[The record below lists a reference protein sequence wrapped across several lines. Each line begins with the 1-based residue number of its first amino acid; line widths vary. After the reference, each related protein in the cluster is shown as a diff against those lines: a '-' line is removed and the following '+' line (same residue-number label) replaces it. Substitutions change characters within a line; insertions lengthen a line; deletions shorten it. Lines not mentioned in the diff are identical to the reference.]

1 MDSEALKP
9 CPVPW
14 CGRNAE
20 LKGDDDIYFTEPPS
34 AIVVC
39 TECGLETPIFE
50 THAEAITAWNTR
62 AEGSEAQAKTI
73 EALQADNAKLR
84 TALLPFARHVGK
96 VDALVI
102 LKIGADTWTGTL
114 TGQDF
119 ANAYHEVNLANPKYR
134 EWLALQET
142 GQ

>member
-84 TALLPFARHVGK
+84 AALAPF
-96 VDALVI
+96 VDFWEW
-102 LKIGADTWTGTL
+102 DTIKTFMDYPVSQCFTPATFL
-114 TGQDF
+114 RAVKTF
-119 ANAYHEVNLANPKYR
+119 HETS
-134 EWLALQET
+134 ET
-142 GQ
+142 FTRSSDT

>member
-84 TALLPFARHVGK
+84 AALGWFLNDSRFVVQVGGNPYAVPQMIEDAR
-96 VDALVI
+96 A
-102 LKIGADTWTGTL
+102 
-114 TGQDF
+114 
-119 ANAYHEVNLANPKYR
+119 
-134 EWLALQET
+134 ALQET
-142 GQ
+142 ER

>member
-1 MDSEALKP
+1 MDSEALQRVRNWLEGGGSSWG
-9 CPVPW
+9 VPMQ
-14 CGRNAE
+14 
-20 LKGDDDIYFTEPPS
+20 DMQMMTDTI
-34 AIVVC
+34 
-39 TECGLETPIFE
+39 
-50 THAEAITAWNTR
+50 
-62 AEGSEAQAKTI
+62 EAQANEIQWLNTLIEDKAAKQI
-73 EALQADNAKLR
+73 EADGNRIEALQTDNAKLQADNAKLR
-84 TALLPFARHVGK
+84 TALLPFARHIGK

-119 ANAYHEVNLANPKYR
+119 ANAYHEVNLADPKYR